1 MVNYYL
7 DKQGVPVAEENTN
20 DNEKA
25 NTGNLK
31 KSSVSV
37 AAQNPIKK
45 PKNKGGR
52 PKKWRRK
59 MPLTLQEQN
68 RRKTAQKRS
77 SYQKLR
83 RG

>member
-1 MVNYYL
+1 M
-7 DKQGVPVAEENTN
+7 PVAEENPNYNAKTN
-20 DNEKA
+20 RE
-25 NTGNLK
+25 NLK

-37 AAQNPIKK
+37 AAQNPIEK
-45 PKNKGGR
+45 PKNKRGR

-59 MPLTLQEQN
+59 MPLTLEGRN
-68 RRKTAQKRS
+68 RRLTEQKRS